1 VGVGVSLDITTLKL
15 LKHRERYDRL
25 RRSVPKSA
33 LQPLTTELLDD
44 FGVFFREFDEAQ
56 RIEHGPFLTWY
67 RGFRHPNMKD
77 EQFALYSAIIA
88 KSMEDVA
95 PEIEQGLLARLVA
108 AEAAANVTT
117 LLERWNAGDEVNLFT
132 ELANNV
138 EKFEQQ
144 LNRKVKNPQ
153 VLDPIED
160 LLKAEEDDR
169 GLHFRLPCLNRHL
182 KPLRAG
188 DFGLIAARPD
198 KGKTTFCASELT
210 FMAAQVDALY
220 PDETRSILWFNNEG
234 PGRNIVM
241 RNFQAAL
248 NATTEDLVKLSNTPA
263 DPGFE
268 KYKTKVRQ
276 DYAAA
281 LGGRPGVLRVF
292 DIHDMWNHEVEDIM
306 KAHRPALVLFDMVD
320 NIKFGGDT
328 NNNGQ
333 RTDQLLEAMY
343 QWVRMMGVKHD
354 CAMLATSQL
363 SADADGLSY
372 PTLPMLKDSKTG
384 KQGAADIIITIG
396 ALNDPVLE
404 NSRYIGTT
412 KNKRV
417 RTGKRGSPQQEVFFD
432 SQRGRYKEAV
442 G

>member
-1 VGVGVSLDITTLKL
+1 
-15 LKHRERYDRL
+15 
-25 RRSVPKSA
+25 
-33 LQPLTTELLDD
+33 
-44 FGVFFREFDEAQ
+44 
-56 RIEHGPFLTWY
+56 
-67 RGFRHPNMKD
+67 
-77 EQFALYSAIIA
+77 
-88 KSMEDVA
+88 
-95 PEIEQGLLARLVA
+95 
-108 AEAAANVTT
+108 
-117 LLERWNAGDEVNLFT
+117 
-132 ELANNV
+132 
-138 EKFEQQ
+138 
-144 LNRKVKNPQ
+144 
-153 VLDPIED
+153 
-160 LLKAEEDDR
+160 
-169 GLHFRLPCLNRHL
+169 
-182 KPLRAG
+182 
-188 DFGLIAARPD
+188 
-198 KGKTTFCASELT
+198 
-210 FMAAQVDALY
+210 
-220 PDETRSILWFNNEG
+220 
-234 PGRNIVM
+234 
-241 RNFQAAL
+241 
-248 NATTEDLVKLSNTPA
+248 
-263 DPGFE
+263 
-268 KYKTKVRQ
+268 
-276 DYAAA
+276 
-281 LGGRPGVLRVF
+281 VLRVF